1 MENISHRFIKLVNP
15 FINEKL
21 PTRCILEG
29 ETVLLLGDVV
39 GKLMREKV
47 AVVSGVD
54 RVGALRAPPFS
65 SFSSAISPISSSC
78 WFTSFKRSITSSMDI
93 GSWGRIVL
101 SLTCTS
107 RGNNSPHNYVHN
119 KPAPGH
125 LNGRSSTGKF
135 WTSWGTWYTGLVSP
149 LPHCLPPPTAF
160 GRSVENINERQPLLK
175 PKQINAADLLV
186 ATQ

>member
-78 WFTSFKRSITSSMDI
+78 WFTSFKRTITTSMDT
-93 GSWGRIVL
+93 GSWGRTLV
-101 SLTCTS
+101 SLAYTS
-107 RGNNSPHNYVHN
+107 GGIKSPHHETTTNLVQVIWVVDLRQISSELLEVHD
-119 KPAPGH
+119 
-125 LNGRSSTGKF
+125 TTVF
-135 WTSWGTWYTGLVSP
+135 F
-149 LPHCLPPPTAF
+149 LPYPNACLLW
-160 GRSVENINERQPLLK
+160 QPLV
-175 PKQINAADLLV
+175 DLWRISMKGSLYLLHPN
-186 ATQ
+186 